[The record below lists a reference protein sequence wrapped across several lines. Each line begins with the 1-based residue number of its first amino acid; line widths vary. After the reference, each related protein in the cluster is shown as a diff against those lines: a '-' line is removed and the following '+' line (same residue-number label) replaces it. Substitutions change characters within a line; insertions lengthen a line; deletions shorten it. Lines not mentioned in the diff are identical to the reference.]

1 MNQLFENY
9 INLNQEANKDALL
22 SVLCHEMVNKSETHN
37 KVQSFLSK
45 YFYHKSY
52 KDTWL
57 FVISI
62 FSYNAV
68 QSRYR
73 QNTISWSIVFNN
85 APRSVKEGNLIIIIQ
100 DLLQK
105 TSVGNKNSTLYFLI
119 SYSIIHFYKLIHS
132 SIFNGRKSWRT
143 RTWKWAI
150 RCYIWSRSSW
160 HTWYWSRKATTADLK
175 KINNLWL
182 STNTIQ

>member
-1 MNQLFENY
+1 MW
-9 INLNQEANKDALL
+9 QEKSRNKLICL
-22 SVLCHEMVNKSETHN
+22 VPWQHFKSSKPLHIIMRF
-37 KVQSFLSK
+37 QFLS
-45 YFYHKSY
+45 HH
-52 KDTWL
+52 
-57 FVISI
+57 I
-62 FSYNAV
+62 FYNAKL
-68 QSRYR
+68 
-73 QNTISWSIVFNN
+73 QNCKVCIKFILNFIWYLF
-85 APRSVKEGNLIIIIQ
+85 Q
-100 DLLQK
+100 M
-105 TSVGNKNSTLYFLI
+105 TSLGNKNNTLYFLI
-119 SYSIIHFYKLIHS
+119 SYSIIHFYKLVHS